1 MNIIKQLKLNTEEY
15 INKRED
21 NMKFTV
27 KPRKVRRKTLIKD
40 LLKLRASFMAWDN
53 ERRRKVDLV
62 LTALEPEDRY
72 INIERVKERLNRIAE
87 GDELL
92 PAAQKMLEL
101 HYRSLSMNVIER
113 SKAYRR
119 SKRARRKLKRITKRK

>member
-1 MNIIKQLKLNTEEY
+1 
-15 INKRED
+15 
-21 NMKFTV
+21 
-27 KPRKVRRKTLIKD
+27 
-40 LLKLRASFMAWDN
+40 MAWDN

-62 LTALEPEDRY
+62 LTALEPEDKY
-72 INIERVKERLNRIAE
+72 IIIERVKERLNRVAE

-92 PAAQKMLEL
+92 PAVQKMLDL

-119 SKRARRKLKRITKRK
+119 SKRARRKLKRITKSK

>member
-15 INKRED
+15 INKKED

-27 KPRKVRRKTLIKD
+27 KHRKVKRKTLIKD

-62 LTALEPEDRY
+62 LTALEPEDKY
-72 INIERVKERLNRIAE
+72 IIIERVKERLNRVAE

-92 PAAQKMLEL
+92 PAVQKMLDL

-119 SKRARRKLKRITKRK
+119 SKRARRKLKRITKSK